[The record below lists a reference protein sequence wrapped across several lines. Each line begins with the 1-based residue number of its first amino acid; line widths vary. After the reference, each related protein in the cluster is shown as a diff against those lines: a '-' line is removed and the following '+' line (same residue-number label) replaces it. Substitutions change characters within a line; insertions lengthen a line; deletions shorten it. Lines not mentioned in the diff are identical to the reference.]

1 MRRSQIND
9 MQVYCSYNMG
19 KADLKSLSLLF
30 LEMAENMNLDVQDI
44 YEVGYNSMSGYTYIS
59 LENSIDL
66 ASIQGEPVQF
76 LVTDSEEGT
85 EYFLQTYDEALAK
98 CEEIEKVNI
107 KSFN

>member
-1 MRRSQIND
+1 MKRSQIND
-9 MQVYCSYNMG
+9 MQVYCSYDMG
-19 KADLKSLSLLF
+19 KADLMSLSLLF
-30 LEMAENMNLDVQDI
+30 LEMAENINLDVQDI

-66 ASIQGEPVQF
+66 ASIMGEPVQF

-85 EYFLQTYDEALAK
+85 EYFLETYDEALAK

>member
-66 ASIQGEPVQF
+66 ASIMGEPVQF

>member
-1 MRRSQIND
+1 MKRSQIND
-9 MQVYCSYNMG
+9 MQVYCSYDMG
-19 KADLKSLSLLF
+19 KADLMSLSLLF
-30 LEMAENMNLDVQDI
+30 LEMAENINLDVQDI

-85 EYFLQTYDEALAK
+85 EFFLETYEEALAK
-98 CEEIEKVNI
+98 CEEQK
-107 KSFN
+107 K

>member
-1 MRRSQIND
+1 MKRSQIND
-9 MQVYCSYNMG
+9 MQVYCSYDMG
-19 KADLKSLSLLF
+19 KADLMSLSLLF
-30 LEMAENMNLDVQDI
+30 LEMAENINLDVQDI
-44 YEVGYNSMSGYTYIS
+44 YEIGYNSMSGYTYIS

-66 ASIQGEPVQF
+66 ASIMGEPVEF

-85 EYFLQTYDEALAK
+85 EYFLETYEEALAK

>member
-1 MRRSQIND
+1 MKRSQIND

-30 LEMAENMNLDVQDI
+30 LEMAENINLDVQDI

-85 EYFLQTYDEALAK
+85 EFFLETYEEALAK